1 MKIFL
6 KPAIFYNYFSGI
18 LGLVPLAVVRAA
30 SLPNPLNIGSIPDL
44 LVAMAGFVFAIA
56 VPVSILMFVYA
67 GFLFM
72 TSSGSPEKIKKAKEV
87 LLFAVL
93 GLGLAILAESLVLV
107 IKSFLLGSGG
117 GGGGG
122 ARGR

>member
-1 MKIFL
+1 
-6 KPAIFYNYFSGI
+6 
-18 LGLVPLAVVRAA
+18 
-30 SLPNPLNIGSIPDL
+30 
-44 LVAMAGFVFAIA
+44 MAGFVFAIA

-117 GGGGG
+117 GAGGG
-122 ARGR
+122 ARVR